1 MASKAPAAVAP
12 SSSDRPAI
20 AVLPFDNMG
29 GDPEQV
35 YFSDGITEDI
45 ITELARFREFLVI
58 ARNSSFAFRDQ
69 GMDLRRIGQALGAAY
84 LVKGSIR
91 RAGQQIRVTVQLV
104 EGATGT
110 HLWAERYDRSL
121 EDIFAIQDDI
131 ARHVVTTVAQRV
143 VDESEIAAQRC
154 PPRDIRA
161 YDLFLQGYRL
171 SDTFR
176 PDEQAQARSLFERA
190 IAIDPGF
197 ARAYTGLAFNFLIR
211 ASSQGIGAPPGAD
224 LDRSEALRMAEQ
236 AVTLDP
242 NDARVHFTLGYMCL
256 V

>member
-1 MASKAPAAVAP
+1 MPPKAPAAVP
-12 SSSDRPAI
+12 SSSNDRPAI

-69 GMDLRRIGQALGAAY
+69 GMDVRTIGQALGATY

-104 EGATGT
+104 EVATET
-110 HLWAERYDRSL
+110 HLWAERYHRSL
-121 EDIFAIQDDI
+121 ENIFAIQDDI
-131 ARHVVTTVAQRV
+131 ARHVVTTVAQRI
-143 VDESEIAAQRC
+143 VDESEIAAQRR
-154 PPRDIRA
+154 PPSDIRA

-176 PDEQAQARSLFERA
+176 PDVQAQARSLFERA
-190 IAIDPGF
+190 IALDPGF
-197 ARAYTGLAFNFLIR
+197 ARAYTGLAFNFLTR
-211 ASSQGIGAPPGAD
+211 ASSQES
-224 LDRSEALRMAEQ
+224 RSPSGRQ
-236 AVTLDP
+236 T
-242 NDARVHFTLGYMCL
+242 
-256 V
+256 